1 MDKLIIAYD
10 MGTGGIKSSLI
21 SETGDIICSSFSPY
35 DTYYPF
41 NKFHDQKPIDWWN
54 GIILSSQKLI
64 ELSGVDVN
72 RIEALAISGHS
83 LGVVPVD
90 KKGNLLREFT
100 PIWSDTRAEIQ
111 TQYFFR
117 TVDYKEWYNETG
129 NGFPA
134 ECYSIFKIMWY
145 KDNEPDMYKKIYKIL
160 GTKDYCNFKLTGKM
174 ATDYSYASGSGVYNL
189 LNNNYSENF
198 LEKSGIDENILP
210 EIIHS
215 HDILG
220 TLTPEA
226 SRLTGL
232 PQKVKVVCG
241 GVDNSCMALGA
252 RGIKNGRI
260 YTSIGSSAWIAI
272 TSDKP
277 ILDFKYKPYVF
288 AHVIDGLYTSATSV
302 FSAGNSFRWVRDT
315 ICRDLME
322 KEEAGCGNAYE
333 MMDILAGNSPIGAN
347 KLIFNPSL
355 AGGSMIEESPDIR
368 GGYAGLTLGHKR
380 EDLIRSA
387 IEGISFNLRHALD
400 ILRKYEDISGQMLVV
415 GGGARSKLW
424 RNILANVYG
433 MEILK
438 TNIDQDAATL
448 GASAVA
454 AYGTGIWKDYD
465 IIDRTHKV
473 ESIEQPSTKGIELYE
488 TVYRLYQNVTHH
500 MSEIGI
506 MMGNTKK

>member
-1 MDKLIIAYD
+1 LIIAYD

-21 SETGDIICSSFSPY
+21 GDAGDIICSSFSSY

-41 NKFHDQKPIDWWN
+41 NRFHDQKPIDWWN
-54 GIILSSQKLI
+54 GIILSSKKLI

-90 KKGNLLREFT
+90 EKGNLLREFT
-100 PIWSDTRAEIQ
+100 PIWSDTRAETQ
-111 TQYFFR
+111 TQYFFKA
-117 TVDYKEWYNETG
+117 VDYKDWYNETG

-145 KDNEPDMYKKIYKIL
+145 KDNEPDMYKKIHKIL

-174 ATDYSYASGSGVYNL
+174 ATDYSYASGTGVYNL
-189 LNNNYSENF
+189 LNNTYSENF
-198 LEKSGIDENILP
+198 LEKSGINSNILP
-210 EIIHS
+210 EITHS
-215 HDILG
+215 YDILG

-226 SRLTGL
+226 SQLTGL

-260 YTSIGSSAWIAI
+260 YTSVGSSAWIAI
-272 TSDKP
+272 TSNKP

-288 AHVIDGLYTSATSV
+288 AHVIDGMYTSATSV
-302 FSAGNSFRWVRDT
+302 FSAGNSFHWVRDT
-315 ICRDLME
+315 ICRDLIE
-322 KEEAGCGNAYE
+322 KEQSGCGNAYK
-333 MMDILAGNSPIGAN
+333 MMDILAGSSPIGSN

-355 AGGSMIEESPDIR
+355 AGGSMIEESPYIR
-368 GGYAGLTLGHKR
+368 GGYAGLTLGHER

-400 ILRKYEDISGQMLVV
+400 ILREYEDVSGQMLVV
-415 GGGARSKLW
+415 GGGAKSRLW
-424 RNILANVYG
+424 REILANVYG

-448 GASAVA
+448 GAAAVA
-454 AYGTGIWKDYD
+454 AYGTGIWKDYE
-465 IIDRTHKV
+465 IIDRIHEV
-473 ESIEQPSTKGIELYE
+473 ESIEKPNVKNVETYE
-488 TVYRLYQNVTHH
+488 TFYRLYKNVTHY

-506 MMGNTKK
+506 MMENIKD